1 MRDLP
6 DSGQTS
12 PSSSWVL
19 LRPLLGTASTCL
31 YRISSS
37 SWASRQG
44 LLKFVPCKGIHL
56 GLWQCFTNQLY
67 PFVNIP
73 PWIYPNSNRLRHQ
86 QPILPDLEQVLP
98 DLWQVLSV
106 LSLCFSL
113 PLFVATR
120 WTDHFWVGAPDLQR
134 LWPFKMFHRASGIFH
149 AKAAA
154 LRWGDWEWFWRSF
167 WMCLF
172 QKLDEACGELTIMA
186 SWCQFRHG
194 SKWKA
199 NKGRRILVIW
209 GSSHC
214 WLISPTHL
222 GFEPGK
228 L

>member
-19 LRPLLGTASTCL
+19 RRPLLGTASTCL

-73 PWIYPNSNRLRHQ
+73 PWIYPNSNGLRHQHHQ
-86 QPILPDLEQVLP
+86 QPILPDLEQVRKAS
-98 DLWQVLSV
+98 DRSCRCCRFVSV
-106 LSLCFSL
+106 FHS
-113 PLFVATR
+113 
-120 WTDHFWVGAPDLQR
+120 
-134 LWPFKMFHRASGIFH
+134 LWPLVERTRNLGEGRQGRCSGSADFDHHGIMMSVPACIKMESQTR
-149 AKAAA
+149 
-154 LRWGDWEWFWRSF
+154 DD
-167 WMCLF
+167 M
-172 QKLDEACGELTIMA
+172 
-186 SWCQFRHG
+186 
-194 SKWKA
+194 
-199 NKGRRILVIW
+199 GRRILVIW

-214 WLISPTHL
+214 CLISPTHL